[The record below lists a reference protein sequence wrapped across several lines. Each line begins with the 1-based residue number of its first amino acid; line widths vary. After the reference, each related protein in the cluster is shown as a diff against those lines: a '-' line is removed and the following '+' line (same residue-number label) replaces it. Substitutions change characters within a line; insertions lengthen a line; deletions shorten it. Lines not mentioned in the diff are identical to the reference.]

1 MTHQHGCTTG
11 FKNLTSGPLLFCFLP
26 PWLEL
31 NRYGNPGPGSTRHC
45 TPVNDRVKE
54 VIMQSITH
62 WEERTCLVFM
72 RRSQVNLWYINFRT
86 DNDGCWSLVG
96 MEPLGPQDL
105 NIGPGCEHTSVV
117 IHEIGH
123 AIGFYHE
130 QMRMDRDGSILILW
144 ENVPRDRASQF
155 AQTLEN
161 SRGVPYDV
169 TSVMQYSQGA
179 FSAQRFEK
187 NTIVTRDPHL
197 QLRLG
202 GDGVLSFRDLKLAN
216 LMYNCPDLCPN
227 RRSTQCQN
235 DGFLFQPSG
244 AADEE
249 PCSCVCP
256 PNTAGEHCEELRG
269 TYYGDPVC
277 GGNVTTAGE
286 VIETPGFPNR
296 DVDYKG
302 CTWWIQAPVGQVP
315 RLTFE
320 EFSIEPRLD
329 LPEEHPGSRYNG
341 QCARERLEVRTR
353 DRYHGKMYCGNEI
366 KPNETLTAQTSEMV
380 LILGAKRTNTGKGFR
395 AHVDFIDKAS
405 GLGEIAN
412 AIANVIGTAQDFVE
426 AQMSGR

>member
-1 MTHQHGCTTG
+1 
-11 FKNLTSGPLLFCFLP
+11 
-26 PWLEL
+26 
-31 NRYGNPGPGSTRHC
+31 
-45 TPVNDRVKE
+45 
-54 VIMQSITH
+54 
-62 WEERTCLVFM
+62 
-72 RRSQVNLWYINFRT
+72 
-86 DNDGCWSLVG
+86 
-96 MEPLGPQDL
+96 
-105 NIGPGCEHTSVV
+105 
-117 IHEIGH
+117 
-123 AIGFYHE
+123 
-130 QMRMDRDGSILILW
+130 MRMDRDGSILILW

-187 NTIVTRDPHL
+187 NTIVTLDPHL

-227 RRSTQCQN
+227 RRGTQCEN
-235 DGFLFQPSG
+235 DGFLFQPGG

-256 PNTAGEHCEELRG
+256 PNTAGERCEELTG

-296 DVDYKG
+296 DVDYEG
-302 CTWWIQAPVGQVP
+302 CTWWIQAPPGQVP

-329 LPEEHPGSRYNG
+329 LPEEHPASTYNG
-341 QCARERLEVRTR
+341 QCARERLEIRTR
-353 DRYHGKMYCGNEI
+353 DRYHGKMYCGSEI
-366 KPNETLTAQTSEMV
+366 KPNETMTAQTSEMV
-380 LILGAKRTNTGKGFR
+380 LIMGAKRTNTGKGFR
-395 AHVDFIDKAS
+395 ARVDFVDKAS

-412 AIANVIGTAQDFVE
+412 AIANVIGTAQNFVE